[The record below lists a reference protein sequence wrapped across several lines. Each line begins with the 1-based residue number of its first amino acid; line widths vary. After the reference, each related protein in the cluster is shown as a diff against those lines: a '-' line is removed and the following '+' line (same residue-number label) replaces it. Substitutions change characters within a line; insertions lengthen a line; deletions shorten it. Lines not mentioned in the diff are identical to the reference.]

1 VRFRIRR
8 PWLSAIW
15 TLVFAPVI
23 AVLTL
28 SEWNAVDR
36 EVCRWGTDEFCTEYK
51 GLYGLAAAI
60 LAIVLILALLVV
72 NRDRSSGYRS

>member
-1 VRFRIRR
+1 VKFRIRR
-8 PWLSAIW
+8 PWLSVIW
-15 TLVFAPVI
+15 SLVFVPVI

-28 SEWNAVDR
+28 SEWSAVDR

-60 LAIVLILALLVV
+60 LTLMLILVLLVI
-72 NRDRSSGYRS
+72 NRDRRSGYRS